1 LVRATGDGSIGV
13 RFSGE
18 NPAGSDGGVFT
29 NYGTVEGA
37 GRAVSGV
44 DSNDHVVNY
53 GILAGTVSLGAGDD
67 SYLAGH
73 GSSLTGELILGDGN
87 DLVTLDRGFGSLTV
101 ADFMTGAGSDDLFDV
116 SAFGFHS
123 LDDLLAHAL
132 QDGTNVLLSLSGHD
146 QLLLEGVSLGSLA
159 ADDFVFGTGHGF
171 ATGHGFDASI
181 LHSGMEALAV
191 HMDAAPAV

>member
-1 LVRATGDGSIGV
+1 
-13 RFSGE
+13 
-18 NPAGSDGGVFT
+18 
-29 NYGTVEGA
+29 
-37 GRAVSGV
+37 
-44 DSNDHVVNY
+44 
-53 GILAGTVSLGAGDD
+53 
-67 SYLAGH
+67 
-73 GSSLTGELILGDGN
+73 
-87 DLVTLDRGFGSLTV
+87 
-101 ADFMTGAGSDDLFDV
+101 
-116 SAFGFHS
+116 
-123 LDDLLAHAL
+123 L